1 MRTSLNNIKAI
12 DDYLFGRLAPDDAL
26 LFQAKVL
33 LNSDLMEDVQYQQ
46 ETYAMIRKYSRQQI
60 RAEIMAVQDTLTTQ
74 PQYQGFMQRMA
85 NFFKKH

>member
-1 MRTSLNNIKAI
+1 MNNIKAI

>member
-33 LNSDLMEDVQYQQ
+33 LNSDLMEDVQIQQ